1 MGGGEVL
8 VGGLA
13 ARREGDGA
21 EAFERLAL
29 QLPDGVAVDEGLAGE
44 DPDAQ
49 FGGAAQQ
56 PVEVRADVGAERGV
70 LGDRL
75 DTQVHRVGEAAGGR
89 PVRGGVGG
97 RAGDGR
103 VQGVDLDESGA
114 VHASGPG
121 GEFGEVA
128 EVAHAPGAVRE
139 QRVELDEQAP
149 GAGLG
154 PADVVRG
161 DDEVA
166 GGGASVGRGGLDP
179 VDAERYGPQHVGG
192 GGRALPAG
200 AGRGGGR
207 DQGDG
212 PVPGGRRGLADGGG
226 AADRLARVPAARGGG
241 PGRDGVGVAGQA
253 DPGARG
259 QCRQLGRG
267 ARVGRRGGGPEHHG
281 GRQQAVGLSGFGFLQ
296 GGPDRFG
303 AARVDAEGGQ
313 GGHDGGFG
321 GRNGAVRG
329 GGVRGG
335 DTMELGEPGQGQ
347 FSLLRK
353 PLRAGRPPRRR
364 RRPRPARW
372 SAGRC
377 RAGVVR
383 W

>member
-29 QLPDGVAVDEGLAGE
+29 QLPDGVAVDEGLTGE
-44 DPDAQ
+44 DPAAQ

-75 DTQVHRVGEAAGGR
+75 DAQVHRVGEAAGGR

-192 GGRALPAG
+192 GRRALPAG
-200 AGRGGGR
+200 GGGAVAAGTRGTVQFQAGGGASPTGAARRTASPASRPPAGAGRAGTGSGSR
-207 DQGDG
+207 VRRTR
-212 PVPGGRRGLADGGG
+212 VPGGSAASSGAVRGSADG
-226 AADRLARVPAARGGG
+226 AADRSTTVGGSRRAACPASAFSRAARI
-241 PGRDGVGVAGQA
+241 AS
-253 DPGARG
+253 
-259 QCRQLGRG
+259 
-267 ARVGRRGGGPEHHG
+267 
-281 GRQQAVGLSGFGFLQ
+281 GLLAST
-296 GGPDRFG
+296 PR
-303 AARVDAEGGQ
+303 AARAATTADSAAGTVRSGEG
-313 GGHDGGFG
+313 
-321 GRNGAVRG
+321 
-329 GGVRGG
+329 
-335 DTMELGEPGQGQ
+335 E
-347 FSLLRK
+347 
-353 PLRAGRPPRRR
+353 
-364 RRPRPARW
+364 
-372 SAGRC
+372 
-377 RAGVVR
+377 
-383 W
+383 